1 MGGFSRLYV
10 FLYNNIKY
18 IVKYFRLLQKH
29 NIQSSFSSSNSYNS
43 MLSSLSILSFPI
55 KIPMFAYF
63 SLMFTFKLI
72 IYSLVIQFIF
82 NNPSKHLKFL
92 FKSFFRLLIQN
103 LYSPSN
109 PLYEPLMRLFQY
121 VTFYFPLSNL
131 NLSFE
136 ILLKNHTNY

>member
-10 FLYNNIKY
+10 FLYNNMKHL
-18 IVKYFRLLQKH
+18 VKAFHLLQKH

-82 NNPSKHLKFL
+82 NNPSKYLKFL
-92 FKSFFRLLIQN
+92 FKSFFRLLIQRP
-103 LYSPSN
+103 LHSPSN
-109 PLYEPLMRLFQY
+109 PLYELLMSLFQY
-121 VTFYFPLSNL
+121 VTFYFPLLTL
-131 NLSFE
+131 N
-136 ILLKNHTNY
+136 